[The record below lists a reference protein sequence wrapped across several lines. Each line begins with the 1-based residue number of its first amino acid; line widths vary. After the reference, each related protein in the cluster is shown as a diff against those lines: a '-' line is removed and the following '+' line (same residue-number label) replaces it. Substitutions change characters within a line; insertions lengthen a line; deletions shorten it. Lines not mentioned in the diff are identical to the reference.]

1 MKHKFITPHFFAIA
15 TVSAMLY
22 VGSHELLL
30 FTMVAALAAML
41 SAHLLAAQQRRG
53 LQIPLSRTALLALL
67 WLGWL
72 FATTLWSPAPVLS
85 WPYAFTIGTLPFV
98 FLLWLLTAE
107 GTNLWRRYRP
117 WLFGAGL
124 AVAVWGIVQYV
135 LTGKRVTGPMLDFNA
150 YGALLYLFILALLP
164 LLFRNTNAS
173 VPSRRR
179 HWGLLAAFAVFCV
192 ALFAT
197 YSRGAIGV
205 LVVLCVPFY
214 VFAHRRYPKA
224 PKKALV
230 LLLIAV
236 SCYGAVKLYPRHT
249 IDRNWDL
256 AKDSSLQSRLMMW
269 HSMLQI
275 YQQHPW
281 LGTGIATYK
290 IYYRQYRNPK
300 EVESSGDLGHNDYLQ
315 FLQEQGPIG
324 LAFLCSTGLFALWV
338 SWRLFEQ
345 RDDTDDS
352 DTDDSVGQAF
362 GLSLGVLGLFMQAS
376 VNFIFYVQPL
386 ALLGGLFLA
395 QSYRTTRP
403 LRYRSIPLPEVS
415 RPVAVMALLCV
426 LGLPV
431 GGLFLDGV
439 SQLIIRNQGNLPGVR
454 ELATNPKALYRF
466 ATLMEP
472 LRRDNVRLHR
482 VIAGT
487 DLAIASDTSNPPF
500 KRAIAAQNAEQ
511 EYIKIINAQGGRD
524 AVALSRFASLVTL
537 FPGIAQ
543 DHPFGWPATPENL
556 LRHAIKYDPTFF
568 PAYGALAKLYTKDGK
583 PQKALKLITG
593 QAFRWFGINVTKNVQ
608 PQRIALMEQAV
619 KLSLKVDEKAR
630 ATALAQNL
638 LANDPGN
645 AVAMKALGRAGIRKR
660 QAAG

>member
-1 MKHKFITPHFFAIA
+1 
-15 TVSAMLY
+15 MLY
-22 VGSHELLL
+22 VGAHELLL
-30 FTMVAALAAML
+30 FTTVAALVILLA
-41 SAHLLAAQQRRG
+41 AHLLKAQRRRE
-53 LQIPLSRTALLALL
+53 LRVPFSRAAALALL
-67 WLGWL
+67 WLVWL
-72 FATTLWSPAPVLS
+72 FATTLWSLAPVLS
-85 WPYAFTIGTLPFV
+85 WPYAFTIGTFPFV
-98 FLLWLLTAE
+98 FLLWLLTAD
-107 GTNLWRRYRP
+107 GTDLWRRCRP
-117 WLFGAGL
+117 WLFGPGL
-124 AVAVWGIVQYV
+124 AVAVWGIVQYG

-164 LLFRNTNAS
+164 LCFRDTNADS
-173 VPSRRR
+173 PARRR
-179 HWGLLAAFAVFCV
+179 RWALLAAFTVFCL

-197 YSRGAIGV
+197 YSRGGIGV
-205 LVVLCVPFY
+205 LVILCVPFY
-214 VFAHRRYPKA
+214 LFARRRYAKA

-236 SCYGAVKLYPRHT
+236 SCYGAVKLYPSHT

-256 AKDSSLQSRLMMW
+256 AKDSSLQSRFMMW

-275 YQQHPW
+275 YERHPW

-324 LAFLCSTGLFALWV
+324 LGFLCAAGLFALWV
-338 SWRLFEQ
+338 SWRLFER
-345 RDDTDDS
+345 RDDTNDPGDE
-352 DTDDSVGQAF
+352 DSVGQAF
-362 GLSLGVLGLFMQAS
+362 GMSLGVLGLFMQAG

-395 QSYRTTRP
+395 QAYRTAQP
-403 LRYRSIPLPEVS
+403 VRYRSVALPQIS
-415 RPVAVMALLCV
+415 RPVAVMALLCL

-482 VIAGT
+482 VIAGA
-487 DLAIASDTSNPPF
+487 DLAIASDPANMPF

-511 EYIKIINAQGGRD
+511 EYIKIISAQGGRD

-537 FPGIAQ
+537 FPGIAR

-568 PAYGALAKLYTKDGK
+568 PAYGALAKLYTKEGK
-583 PQKALKLITG
+583 PQKALKLIIG
-593 QAFRWFGINVTKNVQ
+593 KAFRWFGINVTKSVQ
-608 PQRIALMEQAV
+608 PERIALMEQAV
-619 KLSLKVDEKAR
+619 KLSLKLNDNAR
-630 ATALAQNL
+630 AKALAQNL

-645 AVAMKALGRAGIRKR
+645 AVAVKALDRAGIGKH